1 MSRLKESE
9 IEDITA
15 NLAAYSQQLKAKIG
29 STLAEIAAFAA
40 GVDKSAAEKAA
51 KKQLV
56 GIVPV
61 TSGEGILGG
70 FSDTIAGILRFLGV
84 RSFITK
90 AQDVA
95 GLAEAVRCGATSI
108 FIADD
113 PTCSLMDIKRGLVAD
128 NSYCTGRGF
137 LTALA
142 MKTGSLKGKT
152 MGLLGAGPVGYGA
165 AFCAVELGAEVV
177 VYDPN
182 SKAYEKFS
190 SLPSGSCRFA
200 TTAQETKAVS
210 DFLFEATPAR
220 GTINADDMSDGKIVA
235 APGVPLGVTKE
246 AMEKYG
252 DQVITDY
259 LEIGVATM
267 VYTILAGKTGAV
279 PQSYPSAEKKP
290 SFSCNHGALEELPP
304 ELAAKG
310 ADFIPAY
317 KECGSMVEAAR
328 FIAEKEGSSVVK
340 LPFCVTIEAEA
351 MGAEVEYPVNGS
363 QPTIGKCADSVEE
376 LSERLKNIDFS
387 GGRIKEVLKAIS
399 AVREEGGRSLL
410 KVEAPFT
417 ILLLMT
423 ELTSIVRCQRNN
435 PELLQNLLNRISEN
449 VERYIRQAVVAGV
462 DIISYADPSGATSL
476 MGPELS
482 SKCSG
487 EVTMALLRRLYDS
500 PPSEGCVIHLCGR
513 TSIALEKLGLASFS
527 SRLVECN
534 QSLNDYLLK
543 AKQPGRVIIT
553 GHDCALNTGVK
564 KEELVVYTMDM

>member
-1 MSRLKESE
+1 MSRLKETE

-15 NLAAYSQQLKAKIG
+15 NLAAYSQQLKAKTG
-29 STLAEIAAFAA
+29 CTLAEIAASAA
-40 GVDKSAAEKAA
+40 GVDKAFAEAAAG
-51 KKQLV
+51 KQLV

-84 RSFITK
+84 RSFITG

-95 GLAEAVRCGATSI
+95 GLAEAVRRGATSI

-165 AFCAVELGAEVV
+165 AFCAVELGASVI
-177 VYDPN
+177 VYDPDP
-182 SKAYEKFS
+182 KAYEKFS
-190 SLPSGSCRFA
+190 SLPAGSCRFA
-200 TTAQETKAVS
+200 VTAQEAKAAS

-220 GTINADDMSDGKIVA
+220 GTITADDMSDGKIVA

-246 AMEKYG
+246 AMDKYG

-267 VYTILAGKTGAV
+267 LYTILAGKTGAV
-279 PQSYPSAEKKP
+279 PQNYPPTEKKP

-304 ELAAKG
+304 ELAARG

-317 KECGSMVEAAR
+317 KECGPMLEAAK

-351 MGAEVEYPVNGS
+351 MGAEVEYPDNGS
-363 QPTIGKCADSVEE
+363 LPAMKSFTDSVEG
-376 LSERLKNIDFS
+376 LSESIKNIDFS
-387 GGRIKEVLKAIS
+387 NGRIREVLKAIA
-399 AVREEGGRSLL
+399 AVREEGGRSIL

-417 ILLLMT
+417 ILLLMA
-423 ELTSIVRCQRNN
+423 ELTDVIKCHRSK
-435 PELLQNLLNRISEN
+435 PELLRKLLDRISEN
-449 VERYIRQAVVAGV
+449 VESYIRQAAAAGA
-462 DIISYADPSGATSL
+462 DIISYADPSGAISL

-482 SKCSG
+482 AQCSG

-500 PPSEGCVIHLCGR
+500 PPPEGCVIHLCGR
-513 TSIALEKLGLASFS
+513 TSSTLEELGLASFS
-527 SRLVECN
+527 SRIVEGH
-534 QSLNDYLLK
+534 QSLNEYLLK
-543 AKQPGRVIIT
+543 AKCPGRVLVT
-553 GHDCALNTGVK
+553 GHDCALNIGIK
-564 KEELVVYTMDM
+564 KDELVVYTMDM